1 MTLTFGV
8 SLTLMF
14 LVALA
19 GGILALVDG
28 VIRARSR
35 SGLGIAQVVVAAL
48 FTLSLVVRGLPL
60 AIGDVEFTS
69 PLLGLILALLLLA
82 QLVLRGST
90 RRSGVALTVVALVLL
105 VVWFV
110 FGIGARVAI
119 PGINA

>member
-28 VIRARSR
+28 VIRARGR
-35 SGLGIAQVVVAAL
+35 SGLGVAQLVVAAL

-60 AIGDVEFTS
+60 AVGDVEFTS
-69 PLLGLILALLLLA
+69 PLLGLILALILLA
-82 QLVLRGST
+82 QLVVRGST

-110 FGIGARVAI
+110 FGIGARISI

>member
-19 GGILALVDG
+19 GGLLALVDG
-28 VIRARSR
+28 VIRARRR
-35 SGLGIAQVVVAAL
+35 SGLAIVQIVVAAL

-60 AIGDVEFTS
+60 AIGEVEFTS
-69 PLLGLILALLLLA
+69 PLLGLILALVLLA
-82 QLVLRGST
+82 QLVVRGST

-110 FGIGARVAI
+110 FGIGARVSI
-119 PGINA
+119 PGVNA